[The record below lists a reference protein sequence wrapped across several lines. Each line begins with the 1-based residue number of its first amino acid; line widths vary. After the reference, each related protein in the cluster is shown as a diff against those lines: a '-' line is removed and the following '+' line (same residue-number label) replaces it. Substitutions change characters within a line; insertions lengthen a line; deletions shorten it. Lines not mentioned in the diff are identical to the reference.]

1 MMRTGCALC
10 VDLVLFWRRLLSRL
24 QLLAILASVCRDR
37 SRKLLALGKKQAA
50 FSVEICWDLWLQ
62 VHLPRQRGGEGHSAR
77 QRHPNNSLGDMSL
90 YIRSQSIPE
99 VEQQWV
105 LCVELTGQ
113 WCVFFSVVCGYMC
126 SILLMAGSGDK
137 ERGQPWPGVPCSL
150 RWHGASHKGHYIQ
163 L

>member
-113 WCVFFSVVCGYMC
+113 WCVCVFLCCVWGYV
-126 SILLMAGSGDK
+126 LNLAYGWLWGQGERAALTWGSLQSEVAWSK
-137 ERGQPWPGVPCSL
+137 S
-150 RWHGASHKGHYIQ
+150 
-163 L
+163 